1 MSHYCNKCGF
11 YGDLD
16 GDGNHKRPNDG
27 AMCFY
32 QAAPATRTATPASE
46 VEEYPISAR
55 IWKRERTGEWVL
67 ELSGSINDTCFT
79 SRHTEPLS
87 IAPEDVCGLP
97 SLYEAI
103 ANVSEVEGLVEEL
116 REPVSW
122 RAQKIRGG
130 AVNWNSDAPFRA
142 ATALENYAKTMA
154 LIDEAAN
161 KEATTIAAQQAE
173 IARLRE
179 ALELITRE
187 GGQAEYRIARA
198 ALAQETKP

>member
-103 ANVSEVEGLVEEL
+103 ANVSEVEGLVERL
-116 REPVSW
+116 RAKAKYTDTYFDNSSL
-122 RAQKIRGG
+122 G
-130 AVNWNSDAPFRA
+130 ALYREA
-142 ATALENYAKTMA
+142 ATTL
-154 LIDEAAN
+154 
-161 KEATTIAAQQAE
+161 AAQQAE
-173 IARLRE
+173 IERLRE